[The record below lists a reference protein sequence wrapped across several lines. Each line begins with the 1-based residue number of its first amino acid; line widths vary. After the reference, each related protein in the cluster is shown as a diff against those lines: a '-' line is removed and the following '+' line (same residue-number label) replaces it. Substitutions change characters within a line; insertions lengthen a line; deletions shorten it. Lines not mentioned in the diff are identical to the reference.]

1 MAGLLTN
8 TSSGILSTEHGAGGG
23 RFIVGNWVNQGTVDA
38 QGGTSLV
45 LMGNDGAGPDFT
57 QAGGALTAEE
67 GASVV
72 QTGGAFHFT
81 GGALNGDY
89 IPVGVEL
96 DVQSTV
102 TAAAVI
108 EVQGQS
114 NVLVKNAAAGV
125 TLHVE
130 GTSDNGNGVLTAADG
145 AVNDGVI
152 ELDTTGWYW
161 WLSSS
166 IDVTPGGTLTNG
178 PTGVIRALASS
189 GGEYIE
195 GNLVN
200 QGLIDAAG
208 ASVTILGA
216 SSSGPNFTQAG
227 GDVTTEGGAA
237 VVQGN
242 GVFHYT
248 GGAIS
253 GDFIV
258 VGTELD
264 VQSSF
269 TDAALIEVRG
279 QGNVLDQNASPN
291 VTLRVEGSSNN
302 GDGVL
307 TAADGAVNDG
317 VIALDT
323 IGWYWWL
330 NSSLDV
336 AAGGAFTNAAGGV
349 VVVNTDSGGGRYLE
363 GNIVNQGEITANANE
378 QWSGNVTNAGT
389 IDVVAGAQVDVTS
402 LNGAAPTLS
411 QTGGA

>member
-1 MAGLLTN
+1 MIDGASLSVAGDATNAGEIDLVSTGGADATLAVAGLLTN

-125 TLHVE
+125 TLQVE

-145 AVNDGVI
+145 AINDGVI
-152 ELDTTGWYW
+152 ALDTTGWYW

-178 PTGVIRALASS
+178 PTGVIRA
-189 GGEYIE
+189 
-195 GNLVN
+195 
-200 QGLIDAAG
+200 AG
-208 ASVTILGA
+208 Q
-216 SSSGPNFTQAG
+216 F
-227 GDVTTEGGAA
+227 
-237 VVQGN
+237 
-242 GVFHYT
+242 
-248 GGAIS
+248 
-253 GDFIV
+253 
-258 VGTELD
+258 
-264 VQSSF
+264 
-269 TDAALIEVRG
+269 RR
-279 QGNVLDQNASPN
+279 
-291 VTLRVEGSSNN
+291 RVHRRQPRESRS
-302 GDGVL
+302 
-307 TAADGAVNDG
+307 
-317 VIALDT
+317 
-323 IGWYWWL
+323 Y
-330 NSSLDV
+330 
-336 AAGGAFTNAAGGV
+336 
-349 VVVNTDSGGGRYLE
+349 
-363 GNIVNQGEITANANE
+363 
-378 QWSGNVTNAGT
+378 
-389 IDVVAGAQVDVTS
+389 
-402 LNGAAPTLS
+402 
-411 QTGGA
+411 